1 MKEEPKN
8 AKEKYIFITD
18 YKELAN
24 AMFALGFKV
33 LLLSRDEENEYT
45 VEDFIQYMQEI
56 EFKGTFQSDY
66 VYALTCL
73 SSKINNVLKV
83 YFKTEYLTYREDTWL
98 PFKNQKF
105 LANPEHQ
112 EELKE
117 ILDNYIKR
125 YEGGSNEQ
133 KGAIEDV
140 LQMLSYK
147 IDYDRDGKEKKSKG
161 SPDG

>member
-1 MKEEPKN
+1 MQKKN
-8 AKEKYIFITD
+8 IFFITD

-98 PFKNQKF
+98 PFK
-105 LANPEHQ
+105 
-112 EELKE
+112 
-117 ILDNYIKR
+117 
-125 YEGGSNEQ
+125 
-133 KGAIEDV
+133 
-140 LQMLSYK
+140 
-147 IDYDRDGKEKKSKG
+147 KSKIFG
-161 SPDG
+161 KSRTSRRIKGNT